1 MLKLS
6 QNHKRINPMAAQFCC
21 FSINCGES
29 MNTEEF
35 RPLLKKNLK
44 ELLPDNTQSL
54 VSHYSNTR
62 SGAQASVVVQFNDQ
76 QAWADWVLCGFN
88 EDRDRTVAR
97 ALAYWEDKGGALFDG
112 LIEAELE
119 NQPGWACNRSYKP
132 ERLQT
137 PKHYFRDSEFDHKK
151 KGQYGSWYDGP
162 SDVEGFLKEM
172 KHYMLSLDP
181 RPSGDLDLSN
191 STSFDTTT

>member
-1 MLKLS
+1 
-6 QNHKRINPMAAQFCC
+6 
-21 FSINCGES
+21 

-35 RPLLKKNLK
+35 RPLLKRNLK

-54 VSHYSNTR
+54 VSHYPNTR
-62 SGAQASVVVQFNDQ
+62 SGAQASVVVQFNDR
-76 QAWADWVLCGFN
+76 QAWADWVLDGFN

-97 ALAYWEDKGGALFDG
+97 ALAYWEEKGRALFDG
-112 LIEAELE
+112 LIEAGLE

-137 PKHYFRDSEFDHKK
+137 PKHYFRSSEFAH

-162 SDVEGFLKEM
+162 SEVEGFLKEM
-172 KHYMLSLDP
+172 EHYMSSLDP

-191 STSFDTTT
+191 STNIDTTT

>member
-1 MLKLS
+1 
-6 QNHKRINPMAAQFCC
+6 
-21 FSINCGES
+21 

-35 RPLLKKNLK
+35 RPLLKRNLK
-44 ELLPDNTQSL
+44 ELLPNNTQFL
-54 VSHYSNTR
+54 GSHYSNTR
-62 SGAQASVVVQFNDQ
+62 GGAQLFIVVRFNDQ
-76 QAWADWVLCGFN
+76 KAWADWVLCGFN

-97 ALAYWEDKGGALFDG
+97 ALAYWEEKGRALFDG
-112 LIEAELE
+112 LTEAELE

-137 PKHYFRDSEFDHKK
+137 PKHYFRYSEFDHK

-162 SDVEGFLKEM
+162 SEVEGFLKEM
-172 KHYMLSLDP
+172 KHHISSLDP

-191 STSFDTTT
+191 STNFDTTT